1 VWPIQKTIELCA
13 QASSALTLFDDT
25 LVPDEVEVVAV
36 LMLQVCASRFTHLR
50 PTCSN
55 DLTALLPRARDR
67 ENRFGR
73 RERNRLG
80 RRGRELVDDGLWE
93 A

>member
-1 VWPIQKTIELCA
+1 VWPIQKTIELRA
-13 QASSALTLFDDT
+13 QASGALTLFDNT

-36 LMLQVCASRFTHLR
+36 LMLQVCAGRFAHLR
-50 PTCSN
+50 PSCGN
-55 DLTALLPRARDR
+55 DLTALLPRARDH

-80 RRGRELVDDGLWE
+80 RRWGELVDDGLWE